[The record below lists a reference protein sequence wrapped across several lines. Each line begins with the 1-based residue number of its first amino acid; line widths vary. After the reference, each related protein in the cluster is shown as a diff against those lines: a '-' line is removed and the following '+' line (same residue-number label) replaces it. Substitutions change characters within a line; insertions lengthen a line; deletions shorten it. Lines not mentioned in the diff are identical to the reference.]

1 VQPPGEKQAL
11 LILFGGRV
19 RVGWTMPVRECSVR
33 LDEVLADLWAESAE
47 LDRLVGGLAADAWA
61 TPTPA
66 EGWTIAHQIAH
77 LAWTDEAAHLA
88 ATDPEGFKAS
98 LQKAAANPTG
108 YVDEG
113 AAEGAALPP
122 DQLLPYWRETRAEL
136 AEALKKVPA
145 GERVLWYGPPM
156 SPTSMATA
164 RLMETWAHGQ
174 DVVDALG
181 VHRQPSNRLRHVA
194 HLAVRTRDFA
204 YLLNDRTPPAEPFH
218 VELTG
223 PDGDT
228 WTWGPDGAAQRVTA
242 PALDFCLLATQRR
255 HRDDLAVRADG
266 AEAEEWLGIIQA
278 FAGLPGKGREAG
290 QFG

>member
-1 VQPPGEKQAL
+1 
-11 LILFGGRV
+11 
-19 RVGWTMPVRECSVR
+19 MR

-47 LDRLVGGLAADAWA
+47 LDRLVGGLAADEWS

-66 EGWTIAHQIAH
+66 AGWTIAHQIAH
-77 LAWTDEAAHLA
+77 LAWTDEATHLA

-98 LQKAAANPTG
+98 LQVAAASPTT
-108 YVDEG
+108 YVDDG
-113 AAEGAALPP
+113 AAETAALPP
-122 DQLLPYWRETRAEL
+122 DQLLTYWRETRADV
-136 AEALKKVPA
+136 AEALKNVPA
-145 GERVLWYGPPM
+145 GEKVLWYGPPM

-174 DVVDALG
+174 DVFDALG
-181 VHRQPSNRLRHVA
+181 VRRQPSNRLRHVA

-204 YLLNDRTPPAEPFH
+204 YLLNNLTPPTDPFR

-223 PDGDT
+223 PDGDA
-228 WTWGPDGAAQRVTA
+228 WVFGPADAGQRVTA

-255 HRDDLAVRADG
+255 HRDDLAVEAEG

-278 FAGLPGKGREAG
+278 FAGLPGKGRQAG
-290 QFG
+290 QFT